1 MLVRHRQDRLPN
13 VRKDGQRGG
22 RMSKGF
28 DLLSDKQREAAEI
41 IVDNAIEQRQGGKKL
56 SQAAIGEM
64 VGVTDRTI
72 RNWQN
77 DETFLGYLREL
88 SVKRL
93 QAAMPDFVGVLIS
106 NLSKGQ
112 NVSTKQ
118 LDLIA
123 KVANWMPEP
132 KSSAATTVNVQVGTT
147 DIHDRIKALE
157 DRKMAN
163 VVPNVKPEHR
173 IGEFS
178 EAVYVDGD

>member
-1 MLVRHRQDRLPN
+1 
-13 VRKDGQRGG
+13 
-22 RMSKGF
+22 MSKGF

-77 DETFLGYLREL
+77 DETFLGYLRDL
-88 SVKRL
+88 STKRL
-93 QAAMPDFVGVLIS
+93 QAAMPQFVGVLIA

-123 KVANWMPEP
+123 KVADWLPEP
-132 KSSAATTVNVQVGTT
+132 KSSASSTTVNVQVGTT

-163 VVPNVKPEHR
+163 VVPNVKPSHR
-173 IGEFS
+173 IEDVS
-178 EAVYVDGD
+178 EAVVVDGD